1 MSDNRGFTL
10 IEILIALGIGLTA
23 IAAIYAMINLAQKST
38 TGMERR
44 FAAQQDEKAALEL
57 MSMEIRMASFNPNFT
72 SGNWVAKDDNDFD
85 NSDYCS
91 TASPNQNYVGIQE
104 ATATSI
110 TVEMDMNEN
119 CTVNNNPACMS
130 TDDNPNEVIR
140 YNYDVVNLYITRETN
155 CGGAQPF
162 LGDTAASGRTRAVR
176 VINNAFNPVIPIFR
190 YFNGKG
196 IEIAAPVT
204 ASIPDI
210 KRVLITLAVETEKTD
225 LNTGQRKKMIYSTSV
240 IVRNHAP
247 MPGI

>member
-10 IEILIALGIGLTA
+10 IEILIALGVGLTA
-23 IAAIYAMINLAQKST
+23 MLAIYAMINLSQKST

-44 FAAQQDEKAALEL
+44 FAAQQDEKTALEL
-57 MSMEIRMASFNPNFT
+57 MSMEIRMASFNPNFA
-72 SGNWVAKDDNDFD
+72 SGNWVAKDGNDFD

-91 TASPNQNYVGIQE
+91 TASPNQNYLGIQE

-119 CTVNNNPACMS
+119 CTANNNPACMITS
-130 TDDNPNEVIR
+130 TNPSEIIR
-140 YNYDVVNLYITRETN
+140 YNYDATNLYITRETN
-155 CGGAQPF
+155 CGGDQPF
-162 LGDTAASGRTRAVR
+162 LGDTAASGRTRTVR

-190 YFNGKG
+190 YFDGKG
-196 IEIAAPVT
+196 TEIAAPVT

-210 KRVLITLAVETEKTD
+210 KRVLITLAVETENPD
-225 LNTGQRKKMIYSTSV
+225 LNTGQRKKMVYSTSV